1 MKLKVHTLDRS
12 QSIEKE
18 KKRARRAA
26 RKARKAAEVAAAEVA
41 AAEAAAAEA
50 AAAEAAAAKTAA
62 AGAATA
68 KDAALEN
75 KNADERNVDDETTDE
90 ELTGDESDQ
99 EKDMGT
105 RADPSPSWASLVLAG
120 EEEIP
125 EVRDEFDKKCWL
137 SKKERELPFEKE
149 AAAIA
154 AEAMDTRE

>member
-12 QSIEKE
+12 QSAKKE

-26 RKARKAAEVAAAEVA
+26 RKARNAAEVAAAEVA

-50 AAAEAAAAKTAA
+50 AAAKAADAKAAA
-62 AGAATA
+62 AGAVTA

-75 KNADERNVDDETTDE
+75 KNADERNVDN

-99 EKDMGT
+99 EKHMGT
-105 RADPSPSWASLVLAG
+105 GADPSPSWASLVLEG
-120 EEEIP
+120 EEGIP